1 MDMFPHK
8 ENENMQVT
16 KIDTPQPEVI
26 RPEHDLTKEQ
36 LIKELNYMRAQKMT
50 EKMLKKGVITKEEYA
65 SIMEENKEVF
75 SPLLASIL

>member
-1 MDMFPHK
+1 MFPRK

-16 KIDTPQPEVI
+16 KIDTLQPEVI

-36 LIKELNYMRAQKMT
+36 LVKELNYMRAQKMT
-50 EKMLKKGVITKEEYA
+50 EKMLEKGVITKEEYA